1 MKRVKS
7 LEDYGLL
14 SKGVI
19 QTTENNKKQKRV
31 DLTGMLLGTLV
42 ARLLRN
48 MLASKEEIRTGN

>member
-19 QTTENNKKQKRV
+19 QTIENNKKQKRV

-48 MLASKEEIRTGN
+48 MLTGKEEIRAGN